1 MFIDSADIFVASGN
15 GGAGAVSFRREKFVI
30 QGGPDGGDG
39 GKGGDVVFKVDSNA
53 DTLSN
58 FRGKKHHKAQ
68 HGAPGG
74 ARRCTGKNGNDMVV
88 KVPLGTQIF
97 DYESGE
103 LLADLDS
110 ANTEITLLKGGKG
123 GLGNARFKNASNQA
137 PTYAQK
143 GIAGE
148 SLHIRL
154 ELKLIADVGLVGY
167 PNAGKSSLISV
178 LSNARPEIANY
189 AFTTLTPRL
198 GVVEVDELHSF
209 VMADIPGIIDGA
221 SQGKGLGLEFL
232 KHIERTKCLLFVLDA
247 LRDLASQYHN
257 LCTELE
263 SFSSDLHTR
272 PFAIVVSK
280 VDVFASDNDENS
292 DLAVRFTKFAES
304 FGAGS
309 IKNLEY
315 IPESTNQEFLSPKS
329 LASGDCLDKNIMD
342 SSNSTMPLSTPIF
355 VLGISS
361 IAHTNT
367 DKLKFLLHEALSK
380 TRQM

>member
-39 GKGGDVVFKVDSNA
+39 GKGGDVVLCVDNNA

-74 ARRCTGKNGNDMVV
+74 ARRCTGKSGADMVV

-97 DYESGE
+97 AFDSGE
-103 LLADLDS
+103 LLADLDHTG
-110 ANTEITLLKGGKG
+110 ARITLLKGGKG

-167 PNAGKSSLISV
+167 PNAGKSSLIST
-178 LSNARPEIANY
+178 LSNARPEVANY
-189 AFTTLTPRL
+189 EFTTLTPHL
-198 GVVEVDELHSF
+198 GVVEVDELRSF

-221 SQGKGLGLEFL
+221 SQGRGLGLEFL
-232 KHIERTKCLLFVLDA
+232 KHIERTKCLLFVLDG

-257 LCTELE
+257 LRMEIE
-263 SFSSDLHTR
+263 NFSRDLHTR

-280 VDVFASDNDENS
+280 IDIFTGANNEEG
-292 DLAVRFTKFAES
+292 DLAIQFAKFVES
-304 FGAGS
+304 FGAKS

-315 IPESTNQEFLSPKS
+315 IPESTSPELLNTKPPMS
-329 LASGDCLDKNIMD
+329 NDHPDKTHVD
-342 SSNSTMPLSTPIF
+342 SSSNATSPFAPIF

-361 IAHTNT
+361 VAHTNT
-367 DKLKFLLHEALSK
+367 DKLKFLLHNALGK
-380 TRQM
+380 IQH